1 MIKKSNKLINMFC
14 REIIN
19 IIIAPCK
26 TRQQQNTFPPRM
38 ISYWNWLQQPIVLSH
53 STPLNALN
61 SQKLHTSDSE
71 FCLNR
76 TPWDQLLCSELTG
89 VPFIQ
94 VNLTNIS
101 CDGTLY

>member
-1 MIKKSNKLINMFC
+1 MFC

-26 TRQQQNTFPPRM
+26 TRQQQETFPPHM

-94 VNLTNIS
+94 VN
-101 CDGTLY
+101 